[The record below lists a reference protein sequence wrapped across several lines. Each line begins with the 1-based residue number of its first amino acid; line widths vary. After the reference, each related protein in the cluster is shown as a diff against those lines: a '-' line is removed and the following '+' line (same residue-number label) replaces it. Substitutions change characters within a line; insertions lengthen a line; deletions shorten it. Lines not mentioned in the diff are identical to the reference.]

1 MLWAASRGH
10 APDTTRS
17 VHTFQRMTLCRG
29 RGEAHSPLGIWAER
43 LRAGKREVSM
53 ACEDVEKRSS
63 FGIRT
68 RNQPSI
74 SGVART
80 LEKGSAETVPQSS
93 SGIGCTR

>member
-10 APDTTRS
+10 APDMTRS

-53 ACEDVEKRSS
+53 AWEDVEKRSGPGTS
-63 FGIRT
+63 
-68 RNQPSI
+68 P
-74 SGVART
+74 A
-80 LEKGSAETVPQSS
+80 
-93 SGIGCTR
+93 